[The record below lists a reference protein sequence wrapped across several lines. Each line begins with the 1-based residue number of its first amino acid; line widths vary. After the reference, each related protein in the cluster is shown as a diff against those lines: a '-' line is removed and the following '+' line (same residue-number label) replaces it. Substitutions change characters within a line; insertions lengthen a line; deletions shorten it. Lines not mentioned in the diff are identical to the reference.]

1 MICKWNAIGYNRY
14 QHQSNAYN
22 AAIPPANIAMLAK
35 HASGIVNI
43 IAKLYKNLLV
53 LTENVLWLLLL
64 LFSIMLDAFH
74 MIRPIQSRESF
85 RF

>member
-35 HASGIVNI
+35 HAAIRTI
-43 IAKLYKNLLV
+43 IGQVIQKSSYFSLGRFF
-53 LTENVLWLLLL
+53 WL
-64 LFSIMLDAFH
+64 
-74 MIRPIQSRESF
+74 
-85 RF
+85 